1 MQQVKDQQFCI
12 SVFVAYL
19 TIPSVSFSEKWN
31 NQIAIFKDE
40 SKLYKSSWERVIID
54 RTS

>member
-1 MQQVKDQQFCI
+1 MQQVKDQEFCI
-12 SVFVAYL
+12 SVFVAYP
-19 TIPSVSFSEKWN
+19 TSPSVSFSKKWN

-40 SKLYKSSWERVIID
+40 NKLHKSSWERVIID